1 MKWDK
6 QRTSKKHLNLYDKK
20 IVKNVSGSCYLC
32 KNIILVVTKIDN
44 VASSPLF
51 PVPFPERMHKWK
63 FKRYEH
69 YYTKGE
75 KKSPQNYCDNF
86 SIFFAQFIFIQD
98 CIFML
103 GMLTVNPL
111 RASFTKWS
119 NRVKQIVSKLPTN
132 CLSVFD
138 HFVGLALK
146 GLILRLFILKS
157 FKFNFFF
164 FVILTSS
171 IFCKDNTKICRVFV
185 SSGKGEITGERYKDA
200 TKLQI
205 ILQILYQNIIK
216 RFCYIF
222 ASASMRYSKQIAYC

>member
-20 IVKNVSGSCYLC
+20 TVENVSGPC
-32 KNIILVVTKIDN
+32 KNMILIVTKIDN

-51 PVPFPERMHKWK
+51 PVTFPERMHNWK

-69 YYTKGE
+69 YYTKRE
-75 KKSPQNYCDNF
+75 KESPQNYCDNF
-86 SIFFAQFIFIQD
+86 SIIFAQFIFIQD
-98 CIFML
+98 FIFML
-103 GMLTVNPL
+103 GLLTINPV

-132 CLSVFD
+132 CLSAFD

-146 GLILRLFILKS
+146 GLILRLFSLKS
-157 FKFNFFF
+157 FKINCFF
-164 FVILTSS
+164 FVISTSS

-185 SSGKGEITGERYKDA
+185 SSGKGEITRERYKDTA
-200 TKLQI
+200 KRQI
-205 ILQILYQNIIK
+205 VRQIFYQNIIK

-222 ASASMRYSKQIAYC
+222 ASASMRCSKQIAYC